1 MVLAGVLVHQT
12 FKEKFMSTYYDDDL
26 ADVQIRAS
34 KLSDE
39 TKWLPELYN
48 RASAYDPDLFKD
60 REKDT
65 LHTTGRVLAWL
76 GLAEPNEDAEC
87 GYEASSYLVQRIAQR
102 GLKEKRL
109 KSAKIAASFSDM
121 DVIESIFE
129 GALGEEKCAQEL
141 RAFVFNVLS
150 VLGLVKF
157 ATGGEAVPTRFLRKL
172 VGTCRQEDRF
182 ARNRRGKEDDKP
194 EGVGVEQWL
203 AIRKEVGLHID
214 AEIAEVFWKYTQVL
228 DPYGVEPDLPPEC
241 YQTGRDHF
249 ARSPRS
255 DVWVWFGDLP
265 EATCGA
271 LEERITRR
279 SKFNRNGRR
288 TREA

>member
-172 VGTCRQEDRF
+172 VGT
-182 ARNRRGKEDDKP
+182 
-194 EGVGVEQWL
+194 
-203 AIRKEVGLHID
+203 
-214 AEIAEVFWKYTQVL
+214 
-228 DPYGVEPDLPPEC
+228 
-241 YQTGRDHF
+241 
-249 ARSPRS
+249 
-255 DVWVWFGDLP
+255 
-265 EATCGA
+265 
-271 LEERITRR
+271 
-279 SKFNRNGRR
+279 
-288 TREA
+288 